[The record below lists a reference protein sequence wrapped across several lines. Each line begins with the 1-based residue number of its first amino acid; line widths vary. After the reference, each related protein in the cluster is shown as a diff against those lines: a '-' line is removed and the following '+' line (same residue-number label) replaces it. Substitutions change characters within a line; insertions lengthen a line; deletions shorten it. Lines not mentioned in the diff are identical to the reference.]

1 MGTLRK
7 YEMKTSLCK
16 VFFETGT
23 GLGHS
28 LQHALDNGNFDN
40 LYSTEIYKETANRA
54 IIKFKKYKY
63 VQILNTNS
71 ITALAATLPTIPP
84 DVPILFFL
92 DAHFPGE
99 VEQGYD
105 YATNDPSSLNL
116 PLEEE
121 LCLIKKLRS
130 NSQDVIVVDDLK
142 IYENGRYENG
152 NIGDNFANIEQT
164 WRNLDFLNNLFFN
177 KSIERLY
184 LDDGY
189 LIIKPH
195 DSKFTLNKVSTLYR
209 TKRTIKKNI
218 TRFINWARG

>member
-54 IIKFKKYKY
+54 IIKFKKYKN

-105 YATNDPSSLNL
+105 YATNDPSALVLLMRYFWSEFLASAVALSCEANK
-116 PLEEE
+116 PMPSRFSSV
-121 LCLIKKLRS
+121 ILR
-130 NSQDVIVVDDLK
+130 K
-142 IYENGRYENG
+142 
-152 NIGDNFANIEQT
+152 AC
-164 WRNLDFLNNLFFN
+164 
-177 KSIERLY
+177 K
-184 LDDGY
+184 
-189 LIIKPH
+189 
-195 DSKFTLNKVSTLYR
+195 
-209 TKRTIKKNI
+209 
-218 TRFINWARG
+218 

>member
-1 MGTLRK
+1 M
-7 YEMKTSLCK
+7 
-16 VFFETGT
+16 
-23 GLGHS
+23 
-28 LQHALDNGNFDN
+28 
-40 LYSTEIYKETANRA
+40 
-54 IIKFKKYKY
+54 
-63 VQILNTNS
+63 LN
-71 ITALAATLPTIPP
+71 
-84 DVPILFFL
+84 
-92 DAHFPGE
+92 
-99 VEQGYD
+99 
-105 YATNDPSSLNL
+105 
-116 PLEEE
+116 
-121 LCLIKKLRS
+121 
-130 NSQDVIVVDDLK
+130 LK